1 MSAVPSGAG
10 RLVSAVPSGAGR
22 LLLTLTDE
30 EILAIDGADQ
40 GVVSLPYLDRIDATA
55 RDIARSTAL
64 RSLFAR
70 ALLRYAD
77 EPHDDAGRAPGPGE
91 RVVAVAPDLAWI
103 LAVRR
108 EPDAVLAAQR
118 IVAGRPGGAGGPHQ
132 GPDVLMR
139 YVHAVGE
146 EVLVE
151 DVSPSGVHRFVAAPR
166 SALAELMRAY
176 LVADYGRPKDG
187 AKDKVQEG
195 AEEGFEG
202 WPPEVVPARDGAAVL
217 GGVHLVAE
225 LVVRHDDA
233 PVRTSHTA
241 YVYPH
246 VAYVGAAALDDPAAA
261 VLTRRDPATLGD
273 WAVALL
279 AEPARAA
286 VGGGARESAS

>member
-1 MSAVPSGAG
+1 MSVVASD
-10 RLVSAVPSGAGR
+10 AGR

-40 GVVSLPYLDRIDATA
+40 GVVGLPYLDRIDATA

-77 EPHDDAGRAPGPGE
+77 EPHDGAGQAPGPGE

-146 EVLVE
+146 EVVLLE
-151 DVSPSGVHRFVAAPR
+151 DVSPSGVHRFVGAPR

-176 LVADYGRPKDG
+176 LVADGGPPD
-187 AKDKVQEG
+187 DG

>member
-1 MSAVPSGAG
+1 MSVVASD
-10 RLVSAVPSGAGR
+10 AGR

-40 GVVSLPYLDRIDATA
+40 GVVGLPYLDRIDATA

-77 EPHDDAGRAPGPGE
+77 EPHDGAGQAPGPGE

-146 EVLVE
+146 EVVLLE
-151 DVSPSGVHRFVAAPR
+151 DVSPSGVHRFVGATR

-176 LVADYGRPKDG
+176 LVADGGPPD
-187 AKDKVQEG
+187 DG